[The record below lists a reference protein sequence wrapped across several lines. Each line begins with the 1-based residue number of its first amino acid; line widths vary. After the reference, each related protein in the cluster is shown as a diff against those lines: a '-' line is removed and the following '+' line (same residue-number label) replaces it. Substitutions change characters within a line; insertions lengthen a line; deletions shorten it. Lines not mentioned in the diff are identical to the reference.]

1 MLTTVVVGLRSTVS
15 LAGALSQARAL
26 ATELPDRQ
34 NTSRTEGEAE
44 SHEWWVEH
52 AELLEAARVE
62 YGPKHTSLYDFA
74 AHVESFIQP
83 ELLAAIRGC
92 ERAASEG
99 ELVDESAVLKLLS
112 PAGPQNVW
120 RMPLF
125 TEHFCKLLLDEY
137 RHYEASGIPLRR
149 PNGMNRYG
157 AILDHLGM
165 APSLDYL
172 SRRFLRPLGQM
183 LYPWLVG
190 EGDADEH
197 YAFMVRYAPGEDVDL
212 AEHADASVLTLNAN
226 LGVAGFEGGAIAF
239 RGTRFIDDEPQEV
252 PPSRVDFADFSPG
265 DAIVHLGQTYHAA
278 LPTTAGVRANLI
290 VWLHG
295 KHEVVRIAAHDEHDQ
310 LTAQQRWA
318 AFGVEAAR
326 AHMEGLFQSTSSRH
340 NKDEP

>member
-74 AHVESFIQP
+74 ANVESFIQP

-125 TEHFCKLLLDEY
+125 TEHFCKLLLAWGTM
-137 RHYEASGIPLRR
+137 RLPASPCG
-149 PNGMNRYG
+149 
-157 AILDHLGM
+157 
-165 APSLDYL
+165 
-172 SRRFLRPLGQM
+172 
-183 LYPWLVG
+183 
-190 EGDADEH
+190 
-197 YAFMVRYAPGEDVDL
+197 
-212 AEHADASVLTLNAN
+212 
-226 LGVAGFEGGAIAF
+226 
-239 RGTRFIDDEPQEV
+239 
-252 PPSRVDFADFSPG
+252 
-265 DAIVHLGQTYHAA
+265 GQT
-278 LPTTAGVRANLI
+278 G
-290 VWLHG
+290 
-295 KHEVVRIAAHDEHDQ
+295 
-310 LTAQQRWA
+310 
-318 AFGVEAAR
+318 
-326 AHMEGLFQSTSSRH
+326 
-340 NKDEP
+340 